1 MISVT
6 ILLTCH
12 NRREKTKRCIESIY
26 DERYKIKYVVTDDGS
41 TDGTAEMLQQMKKI
55 YDITILQ
62 GDGTLFWCGGMRKSV
77 DYVQEIKDKPDYIIF
92 VNDDVLFFEY
102 AVDKAIKYSKKVDNA
117 VIAGATTDELGK
129 LTYGGIRYEKH
140 TIRYNT
146 IDISDR
152 EKCDTF
158 NCNFVLLP
166 RDVFEM
172 SGNFDSHYHHAM
184 ADFDY
189 GLYIT
194 RLGYAI
200 YTLDEYVG
208 ICEKNLKSDTWEDY
222 TLSRVERIKRKEG
235 WKGLPYHE
243 WYYFLKKNFGWRAAL
258 WHSATPYL
266 KILIGR

>member
-62 GDGTLFWCGGMRKSV
+62 GDGTLFWCGGMRKSIE
-77 DYVQEIKDKPDYIIF
+77 YASRMKDKPDYILF
-92 VNDDVLFFEY
+92 VNDDVLFL
-102 AVDKAIKYSKKVDNA
+102 KGAIKNVIVKSQKENNA
-117 VIAGATTDELGK
+117 VIAGATRNKEGM
-129 LTYGGIRYEKH
+129 LTYGGIRYEKKG
-140 TIRYNT
+140 IRYRKVE
-146 IDISDR
+146 IMDQK
-152 EKCDTF
+152 KCDTF

-194 RLGYAI
+194 RLGYGI
-200 YTLDEYVG
+200 YTSEEYVG
-208 ICEKNLKSDTWEDY
+208 ICEKNSKSGTWEDY
-222 TLSRVERIKRKEG
+222 TLSRMDRLKKKEE
-235 WKGLPYHE
+235 WKGLPYRE
-243 WYYFLKKNFGWRAAL
+243 WYYFLKKNFGYTVAI
-258 WHSATPYL
+258 WHSITPYL
-266 KILIGR
+266 KILLGK